1 MSDIK
6 CGFMKKTEG
15 GFFSGDTYHCTKID
29 NDVPYDTYNRYCT
42 SYSYSD
48 CPNYRYEEPSSGCYL
63 TTVTCDIL
71 GLPDNNIYLAT
82 LRKFRKDYLQK
93 HPETLQIL
101 EQYDFIGPLLAKRI
115 INDKNKKQLA
125 LYLFKEYIS
134 PIVEKIA
141 FKFDG
146 SYELEIKSY
155 IQMTQMLIKKYG
167 LDTLALTIPG
177 ESKYDFNADYSE
189 YGHGRKIKKIGK

>member
-6 CGFMKKTEG
+6 CGFMKKIEG

-48 CPNYRYEEPSSGCYL
+48 CPNYKYEEPSSGCYL
-63 TTVTCDIL
+63 TTITCDIL
-71 GLPDNNIYLAT
+71 GLPDNNLYLST
-82 LRKFRKDYLQK
+82 LRKFRKSYLQK
-93 HPETLQIL
+93 HPETIQIL

-115 INDKNKKQLA
+115 NNDKNKKQLA
-125 LYLFKEYIS
+125 LQLLKEYIR
-134 PIVEKIA
+134 PIVDKMTL
-141 FKFDG
+141 KFNG
-146 SYELEIKSY
+146 NYEWEINTY

-167 LDTLALTIPG
+167 LETLALTIPG
-177 ESKYDFNADYSE
+177 TEKYSLLDDCSA
-189 YGHGRKIKKIGK
+189 YGHGRTKKIGK